1 MSSEKKTKKN
11 ITIDGPA
18 ASGKTSIG
26 EKVASLMAYKFLDT
40 GLMYRAV
47 AHKSLISGL
56 EVSEEHKIIELCHQI
71 NIAFDSKTKEI
82 LVDGENIT
90 DQLRKRH
97 VDQRVS
103 LIAKLPNVR
112 KVLVSQQRII
122 AGSNDMVMVGRDIGT
137 IVLPRAKHK
146 FYLTASL
153 EVRAERRYKEFTG
166 FRTKILYDEILLE
179 MEERDRVDKSRK
191 DSPLKPAE
199 DAVTVDTTEMSFE
212 TAVGTILNV
221 IEGTIT

>member
-1 MSSEKKTKKN
+1 MKKAKKN

-26 EKVASLMAYKFLDT
+26 EKVASLMGYKLLDT

-47 AHKSLISGL
+47 ALKSLISGL
-56 EVSEEHKIIELCHQI
+56 EVSDEDKIVELCHRT
-71 NIAFDSKTKEI
+71 NIMFDTNTKEI

-90 DQLRKRH
+90 YQLRKRN

-103 LIAKLPNVR
+103 LIAKLPNIR
-112 KVLVSQQRII
+112 KVLVSQQRVI
-122 AGSNDMVMVGRDIGT
+122 AGRNDIVMVGRDIGT
-137 IVLPRAKHK
+137 VVLPGAQYK

-166 FRTKILYDEILLE
+166 YKTKILYDEILFE

-191 DSPLKPAE
+191 DSPLKPAK

-221 IEGTIT
+221 IKGTIT

>member
-1 MSSEKKTKKN
+1 VKKTKKN

-26 EKVASLMAYKFLDT
+26 QKVASLMGYKFLDT
-40 GLMYRAV
+40 GLMYRAI
-47 AHKSLISGL
+47 ALKSLISSL
-56 EVSEEHKIIELCHQI
+56 EVYEEDKIVELCHRTD
-71 NIAFDSKTKEI
+71 IAFNTNTKEI

-90 DQLRKRH
+90 DQLRERH

-103 LIAKLPNVR
+103 LIAKLPNIR
-112 KVLVSQQRII
+112 KVLVSQQRVI
-122 AGSNDMVMVGRDIGT
+122 ADRNDIVMVGRDIGT
-137 IVLPRAKHK
+137 VVLPGAKYK

-153 EVRAERRYKEFTG
+153 EIRAERRYKEFTG
-166 FRTKILYDEILLE
+166 SKTKILYDEILFE

-191 DSPLKPAE
+191 DSPLKPAK
-199 DAVTVDTTEMSFE
+199 DAVTVDTTEMVFE

-221 IEGTIT
+221 IKGTIT

>member
-1 MSSEKKTKKN
+1 MKKAKKN

-26 EKVASLMAYKFLDT
+26 EKVASLMGYKFLDT

-47 AHKSLISGL
+47 ALKSLISGL
-56 EVSEEHKIIELCHQI
+56 EVSEEHKIVELCHRTD
-71 NIAFDSKTKEI
+71 IAFDTKTKEI

-90 DQLRKRH
+90 DQLRKRN

-103 LIAKLPNVR
+103 LIAKLPNIR
-112 KVLVSQQRII
+112 KVLVSQQRVI
-122 AGSNDMVMVGRDIGT
+122 AGRNDIVMVGRDIGT
-137 IVLPRAKHK
+137 VVLPGAQYK

-166 FRTKILYDEILLE
+166 YKTKILYDEILFE

-221 IEGTIT
+221 IKGTIT

>member
-1 MSSEKKTKKN
+1 MKKTKKN

-26 EKVASLMAYKFLDT
+26 QKVASLMGYKFLDT
-40 GLMYRAV
+40 GLMYRAI
-47 AHKSLISGL
+47 ALKSLISSL
-56 EVSEEHKIIELCHQI
+56 EVYEEDKIVELCHRTD
-71 NIAFDSKTKEI
+71 IAFNTNTKEI

-90 DQLRKRH
+90 DQLRERH

-103 LIAKLPNVR
+103 LIAKLPNIR
-112 KVLVSQQRII
+112 KVLVSQQRVI
-122 AGSNDMVMVGRDIGT
+122 ADRNDIVMVGRDIGT
-137 IVLPRAKHK
+137 VVLPGAKYK

-153 EVRAERRYKEFTG
+153 EIRAERRYKEFTG
-166 FRTKILYDEILLE
+166 SKTKILYDEILFE

-191 DSPLKPAE
+191 DSPLKPAK
-199 DAVTVDTTEMSFE
+199 DAVTVDTTEMVFE

-221 IEGTIT
+221 IKGTIT

>member
-1 MSSEKKTKKN
+1 MKKTKKN

-26 EKVASLMAYKFLDT
+26 QKVASLMGYKFLDT

-47 AHKSLISGL
+47 ALKSLISGL
-56 EVSEEHKIIELCHQI
+56 EVSEEHKIVELCHRT
-71 NIAFDSKTKEI
+71 NIMFDTNTKEI

-90 DQLRKRH
+90 DQLRERH

-103 LIAKLPNVR
+103 LIAKLPNIR
-112 KVLVSQQRII
+112 KVLVSQQRVI
-122 AGSNDMVMVGRDIGT
+122 ADRNDIVMVGRDIGT
-137 IVLPRAKHK
+137 VVLPGAKYK

-153 EVRAERRYKEFTG
+153 EIRAERRYKEFTSSK
-166 FRTKILYDEILLE
+166 TKILYDEILFE

-191 DSPLKPAE
+191 DSPLKPAK

-221 IEGTIT
+221 IKGTIT

>member
-1 MSSEKKTKKN
+1 MKKTKKN

-26 EKVASLMAYKFLDT
+26 QKVASLMGYKFLDT

-47 AHKSLISGL
+47 ALKSLISGL
-56 EVSEEHKIIELCHQI
+56 EVSEEHKIVELCHRT
-71 NIAFDSKTKEI
+71 NIMFDTNTKEI

-90 DQLRKRH
+90 DQLRERH

-103 LIAKLPNVR
+103 LIAKLPNIR
-112 KVLVSQQRII
+112 KVLVSQQRVI
-122 AGSNDMVMVGRDIGT
+122 ADRNDIVMVGRDIGT
-137 IVLPRAKHK
+137 VVLPGAKYK

-153 EVRAERRYKEFTG
+153 EIRAERRYKEFTG
-166 FRTKILYDEILLE
+166 SKTKIIYEEIIFE

-191 DSPLKPAE
+191 DSPLKPAK

-221 IEGTIT
+221 IKGTIT

>member
-1 MSSEKKTKKN
+1 MNKTKKN

-26 EKVASLMAYKFLDT
+26 QKVASVMGYKFLDT

-47 AHKSLISGL
+47 ALNSLISCL
-56 EVSEEHKIIELCHQI
+56 EVFEEHKIVELCHQI
-71 NIAFDSKTKEI
+71 DIAFDTKTKEI

-90 DQLRKRH
+90 DQLRERH

-103 LIAKLPNVR
+103 LIAKLPNIR
-112 KVLVSQQRII
+112 KVLVSQQRVI
-122 AGSNDMVMVGRDIGT
+122 AGSNDIVMVGRDIGT
-137 IVLPRAKHK
+137 VVLPRAKHK

-153 EVRAERRYKEFTG
+153 EIRAERRYKEFTG
-166 FRTKILYDEILLE
+166 SKTKILYDEILFE

-191 DSPLKPAE
+191 DSPLIPAH

-212 TAVGTILNV
+212 IAVGTILKV
-221 IEGTIT
+221 INGTIT